1 MRTVEEID
9 HMLELQSLAVIIL
22 RDEIK
27 KVNRSEFQRFNELD
41 KTLHCVEVGI
51 RLLEWVLGE

>member
-1 MRTVEEID
+1 MKTVEEID

-22 RDEIK
+22 RDKIK

-41 KTLHCVEVGI
+41 KTLHGVEVGI

>member
-1 MRTVEEID
+1 MRTIEEIE
-9 HMLELQSLAVIIL
+9 HMLELQSLAFIIL

-41 KTLHCVEVGI
+41 KALHGVEVGI